1 MAGAWRLVRSNTAF
15 SNAPVGKQKKRQ
27 REQDDAHLKWLRTL
41 PCVITGARPVEA
53 AHVKYADPVYGK
65 RAVGMQEKP
74 DDRWCLP
81 LVPDKHREQHDAGNE
96 REFWARHGL
105 DPLRIALALHAC
117 SGDDDQGE
125 VILREAWAAVNS
137 FGRTDLLSRG
147 QLARAGSSDTE

>member
-1 MAGAWRLVRSNTAF
+1 MPAFAIKRPATAF

-27 REQDDAHLKWLRTL
+27 RVEDDAHLKWLRTL
-41 PCVITGARPVEA
+41 PCVISGERPVDA

-81 LVPDKHREQHDAGNE
+81 LARRLHDDQHKGNE

-117 SGDDDQGE
+117 SGDDEQAE

-137 FGRTDLLSRG
+137 FGRNDIVPRG
-147 QLARAGSSDTE
+147 HLARAGNGDE